1 MAESHC
7 RLATLY
13 SSFHCLEKRQSWSNN
28 DATRLWRPAM
38 DGLPLV
44 IRTEAG
50 WECGGM
56 SPHACKVIRSE
67 GPPLFLKVFVF
78 VQFFSFFF
86 SSLLNPFPFFSSL
99 FNSFPCFSSLCSML
113 FSFLAVLSRRWNQ
126 CLEGVD
132 VSHARKCCF
141 SDNVHPPPP
150 PPSSSKM
157 FFCSSLDFGCL
168 IV

>member
-86 SSLLNPFPFFSSL
+86 R
-99 FNSFPCFSSLCSML
+99 LCSIL
-113 FSFLAVLSRRWNQ
+113 FLFFRLCSILSLVFLLFVQCFFLSQQSYRVGGISAWKALMSRT
-126 CLEGVD
+126 
-132 VSHARKCCF
+132 HA
-141 SDNVHPPPP
+141 NVVFPTKEFTCKTSKT
-150 PPSSSKM
+150 PSKHQ
-157 FFCSSLDFGCL
+157 FHLHDKTAK
-168 IV
+168 VQT